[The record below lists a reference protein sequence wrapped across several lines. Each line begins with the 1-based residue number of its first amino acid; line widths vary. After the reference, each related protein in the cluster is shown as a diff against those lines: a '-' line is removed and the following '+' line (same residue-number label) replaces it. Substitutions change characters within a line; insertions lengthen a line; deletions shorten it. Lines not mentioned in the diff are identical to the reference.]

1 MRKRKQ
7 MNFKNQNKPGMVAHM
22 PIKSAVQEAGTGGF
36 QVQGQPREFSEA
48 LS

>member
-1 MRKRKQ
+1 
-7 MNFKNQNKPGMVAHM
+7 MVAHM
-22 PIKSAVQEAGTGGF
+22 PIISAIQEAGIGGF